1 MFSFSRKKNPLSSVP
16 PAIRRNNNLTVF
28 KERNPMKLKEEA
40 EVRERLITRYIKAH
54 KSSDSETV
62 VFLLP
67 FLSSYFKS
75 RKGDKNVEQYLTERF
90 KRSQSDLSNIS
101 QNDVDS
107 IKYELEDAIEAAEG
121 GKRKTRKR
129 NKNKKPYTSRKYAST
144 NRSTKRV

>member
-1 MFSFSRKKNPLSSVP
+1 MFSFSRKKPLSSVP
-16 PAIRRNNNLTVF
+16 PAITRNNNLTVF
-28 KERNPMKLKEEA
+28 KQRNPMKLKEEA

-75 RKGDKNVEQYLTERF
+75 RKGDKNVQQYLTERF
-90 KRSQSDLSNIS
+90 NRSQSDLSNIS

-107 IKYELEDAIEAAEG
+107 IKYELEDAIKAAEG

-129 NKNKKPYTSRKYAST
+129 NKPSDLRK
-144 NRSTKRV
+144 NRKNRKSY